1 MRISEFIVFTSMF
14 SILNIISTSD
24 CPIGWYDYKN
34 HCYFFSSA
42 PKKTWKNA
50 VLSCQKYE
58 GKLLNIEDEN
68 ENLFILDFLKNGD
81 ANHLWIGLKAL
92 PRKYVWS
99 DNTPLLFLNW
109 SNNEPNNNG
118 GIENCVEIST
128 DGWNDND
135 CNNSF
140 DFICKT
146 KMSHI
151 NCSNGFRDYCYFFSS
166 TDATFVAQN
175 WNDSYSSC
183 QKYGGTLLSVSDK
196 AENSFILNII
206 KNNIM
211 MRKRFWIGLYALQ
224 RTFVWSDNTSTE
236 FSNWLESPP
245 DSYNRTEGCVVISR
259 SGWEERP
266 CTFSYAFICKVKKVL
281 PPSTSPASSNRNKVL
296 VAVLVTFLVFLSIL
310 SVFIALRV
318 YKKKVKCQ
326 KSKQLDSFMKESD
339 MDCEKLSVDDWEI
352 FPENFVLDKKV
363 GEGAFGTVFIAKINH
378 KILTKRLKTYHKYS
392 IVSPDIKE
400 DYAINVAVKLLKDS
414 ADPSE
419 YNDFCEEINLMKG
432 IGYHKNILNMIGC
445 STINKPLCLI
455 VEYMENGDLL
465 SFLRKR
471 RTKLFASKV
480 DGECKVDGAA
490 SYIYTQS
497 YQNTLETIISENNSS
512 EVMPNEI
519 PLDEIGVITPED
531 LLSFAWQVASGME
544 YLSCIKLVHRDLAA
558 RNILV
563 GAEKNIKIS
572 DFGLTRKVNDE
583 LNYVGSK
590 NCRLPVKWMSVEAIF
605 DQTFTSYSDV
615 WAYGVVL
622 FEIVTLGGTPYP
634 SINNRELL
642 ALLKS
647 GYRMDRPE
655 NCSERL
661 YDIMLQCWNEDPLKR
676 PTFTEIR
683 EHFDAIISQN
693 DSYFNFEIDEKNI
706 YYNVASF
713 KSLSSETGMALE
725 ETLEESLHIESNKN
739 VKITNEKQISFLNER
754 FANPEFSKSE
764 IKTFSSAG
772 LINYALHEAI
782 SEIQ

>member
-1 MRISEFIVFTSMF
+1 MKILVFIAFTSMY
-14 SILNIISTSD
+14 SIVNMSSTWD
-24 CPIGWYDYKN
+24 CPIGWFDYKDD
-34 HCYFFSSA
+34 CYFFSSS
-42 PKKTWKNA
+42 PKKNWKHA
-50 VLSCQKYE
+50 LLSCQKYE
-58 GKLLNIEDEN
+58 GNLLSIEDEN
-68 ENLFILDFLKNGD
+68 ENEFILNFLKNGSV
-81 ANHLWIGLKAL
+81 NHLWIGLKAL

-99 DNTPLLFLNW
+99 DNTSLLFLNW
-109 SNNEPNNNG
+109 SNNEPNNIG

-140 DFICKT
+140 GFICKT
-146 KMSHI
+146 KMSHV

-175 WNDSYSSC
+175 WNDSLSLC
-183 QKYGGTLLSVSDK
+183 QNYGGNLLSISDE
-196 AENSFILNII
+196 AENSFILNFI
-206 KNNIM
+206 KNDSL
-211 MRKRFWIGLYALQ
+211 KEKHFWIGLYALQ
-224 RTFVWSDNTSTE
+224 RTFAWSDNSSSA
-236 FSNWLESPP
+236 FSSWSDGQP
-245 DSYNRTEGCVVISR
+245 DNSNGTQDCVVISQK
-259 SGWEERP
+259 GWNDKT
-266 CTFSYAFICKVKKVL
+266 CTHNYGFICKVKKVSL
-281 PPSTSPASSNRNKVL
+281 LKPASSQIFPQASDNRNEVV
-296 VAVLVTFLVFLSIL
+296 VAVLVTFLVLLSIL

-326 KSKQLDSFMKESD
+326 KSKQFNSFIKEFD
-339 MDCEKLSVDDWEI
+339 MDFEKLSVDDWEI
-352 FPENFVLDKKV
+352 FPENFVLNEKV
-363 GEGAFGTVFIAKINH
+363 GEGAFGTVFIAKISH
-378 KILTKRLKTYHKYS
+378 KILPKRFKTYYKYS
-392 IVSPDIKE
+392 NVSLDIKE
-400 DYAINVAVKLLKDS
+400 DYAVNVAVKLLKDS

-445 STINKPLCLI
+445 STIKKPLCLI
-455 VEYMENGDLL
+455 VEFMENGDLL

-471 RTKLFASKV
+471 RNKLFASKV
-480 DGECKVDGAA
+480 DGECKVDTKVDGECKVDTKVDGECKVNRAA
-490 SYIYTQS
+490 SFIYTQN
-497 YQNTLETIISENNSS
+497 YQNTLE
-512 EVMPNEI
+512 
-519 PLDEIGVITPED
+519 
-531 LLSFAWQVASGME
+531 E

-583 LNYVGSK
+583 LNYVGRK
-590 NCRLPVKWMSVEAIF
+590 NRRLPVKWMSVEAIF

-655 NCSERL
+655 NCSGL
-661 YDIMLQCWNEDPLKR
+661 MYDIMLHCWNEDPLKR

-683 EHFDAIISQN
+683 EHLDAIISQS

-713 KSLSSETGMALE
+713 NSLSSETDMALE
-725 ETLEESLHIESNKN
+725 EETLQDSVHVESNKDVEIAN
-739 VKITNEKQISFLNER
+739 ETNEMPLTE
-754 FANPEFSKSE
+754 P
-764 IKTFSSAG
+764 
-772 LINYALHEAI
+772 
-782 SEIQ
+782 